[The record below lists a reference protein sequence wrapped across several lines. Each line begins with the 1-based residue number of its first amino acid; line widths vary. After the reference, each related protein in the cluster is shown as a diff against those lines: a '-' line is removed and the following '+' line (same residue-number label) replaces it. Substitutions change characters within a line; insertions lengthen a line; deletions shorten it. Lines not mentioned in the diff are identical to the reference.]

1 MGDAGEGLVD
11 AEDRFQQ
18 WMAEREQDKQR
29 HGVAPADPEKVRK
42 LTSLRLARAELV
54 HQHQVTQH
62 EIRRKQIEQ
71 ALADLDQKI
80 AALGLY

>member
-18 WMAEREQDKQR
+18 WVAEREQERQR
-29 HGVAPADPEKVRK
+29 TGVAPADPEKVRK
-42 LTSLRLARAELV
+42 LTSLRLARAELER
-54 HQHQVTQH
+54 QQTVTQN

-71 ALADLDQKI
+71 ALGDLDRQI
-80 AALGLY
+80 AALH